1 MKMVKSRDEF
11 PRNERYGETTGD
23 DTSPE
28 GSDSSLSSRRATG
41 IRASGSPSVSFEHRL
56 SSVSKARS
64 PPSSRTPSLIYRN
77 TTPASLRSPFD
88 SNSEDELVP
97 VPLGTVAVHQQQDQY
112 YGRRQGSPF
121 ISSGESSFG
130 SLERSPRPP
139 YDNSKGR
146 YPDYHHGR
154 HPRLPTGAANPK
166 PPHPTHG
173 HAEGSSADETHINMN
188 LDNRKRAH
196 PPFLWKNN
204 PSTSH
209 HGSGLIHGPSTKP
222 SSSAQPDVRRIHGS
236 TRNNNGLVTSDI
248 DPWVSENEDQQGADA
263 QNKKGGKSHQDQRL
277 YAAGPHLGPLP
288 TDWMLPEETLRSR
301 AAREARFAQI
311 VAMGS
316 SQGRTKAGWA
326 QTRPPGKRD
335 RDAAKKK
342 LREIEEKAEEERL
355 KALLDE
361 GRPSSID

>member
-1 MKMVKSRDEF
+1 MVKSRDEF

-97 VPLGTVAVHQQQDQY
+97 VPLGTVTTQRQQDQY
-112 YGRRQGSPF
+112 YGHRRGSPL
-121 ISSGESSFG
+121 ISSGESSFDD
-130 SLERSPRPP
+130 LERSPRSPS
-139 YDNSKGR
+139 DKFNGG
-146 YPDYHHGR
+146 YPDYHHEP

-166 PPHPTHG
+166 RPRLTHG
-173 HAEGSSADETHINMN
+173 HAEGSSADETHLNMN
-188 LDNRKRAH
+188 LDNIQRVWS
-196 PPFLWKNN
+196 PFSWKNT

-209 HGSGLIHGPSTKP
+209 HSSGPIHGHSTEP
-222 SSSAQPDVRRIHGS
+222 SSSAQPNSRRVHSSIS
-236 TRNNNGLVTSDI
+236 NNENLDISDA
-248 DPWVSENEDQQGADA
+248 DSWVSDNEDQQGANT
-263 QNKKGGKSHQDQRL
+263 QNKKSGKSHQRQHL
-277 YAAGPHLGPLP
+277 YAAGPHLGPRS
-288 TDWMLPEETLRSR
+288 TDWMLSEETLRSR
-301 AAREARFAQI
+301 AARDARFAQI
-311 VAMGS
+311 VAMGLR
-316 SQGRTKAGWA
+316 QGRTKAGWA
-326 QTRPPGKRD
+326 QTRQPGKRD
-335 RDAAKKK
+335 QDAARKK
-342 LREIEEKAEEERL
+342 LREAEDKEEKERL

-361 GRPSSID
+361 GQPTSTD